1 MHLLFINDTETT
13 EIYTYRH
20 TISLHDAL
28 PIFLPRRGPIELR
41 VHIVEDAGARAADI
55 ANMFDDIGALEGA
68 ILQCADR
75 PSRMHREAHQTAER
89 KARRHDHAAMQIVF
103 AVARDCGVDGPA
115 ERAITVRRGSL
126 DQRSEEHTSEL
137 PSLMTISAAVFCLT
151 NKK

>member
-41 VHIVEDAGARAADI
+41 VHIVDDAGARAADI
-55 ANMFDDIGALEGA
+55 ANMFDDIGELEGA
-68 ILQCADR
+68 ILQRADR

-89 KARRHDHAAMQIVF
+89 KARRHDHAATQIAL
-103 AVARDCGVDGPA
+103 AVARDCGVDGQA
-115 ERAITVRRGSL
+115 ERAITVRRGAL
-126 DQRSEEHTSEL
+126 DQCFRQRSEEQ
-137 PSLMTISAAVFCLT
+137 PSALQSL
-151 NKK
+151 